1 MAKKTK
7 KSQPAFIMP
16 LFIII
21 FILLY
26 GGLHFYMFYK
36 AKTALAFSTSTSIFV
51 LLFMLVMV
59 FAPILVRLS
68 EKWGSEFITSL
79 VAYVGYTWMA
89 ILVLFFCTS
98 IVIDLLRFL
107 VYLGGLI
114 SQRDF
119 SSITHLTSYYFFAPL
134 LLSILITTYGY
145 FEARNIHVER
155 VTIKTAKIP
164 QGIDRLKIVQISD
177 VHLGVLVG
185 EERLKKILEEVKKA
199 NPDILVSTGD
209 LVDGEMYNMAGLMR
223 LLIEINPRYG
233 KFAVTGNHEFYAGID
248 KALDFTKNSGF
259 TVLRGEERTVAGCL
273 NVAGVDDP
281 AGKPFGVH
289 EQRSEKELLLSLPPG
304 NFTLF
309 LKHRPLVNKDA
320 VGFFDLQLSGH
331 AHRGQIFP
339 FSVITRLVYPID
351 HGGMQLGNGS
361 YLYVSK
367 GAGTWGPPIRFMAP
381 PDIVLIE
388 LVPEEKH

>member
-7 KSQPAFIMP
+7 KSQTAFIMP

-21 FILLY
+21 FVLLY

-36 AKTALAFSTSTSIFV
+36 ARTALAFSTSTSFFV

-68 EKWGSEFITSL
+68 EKWGSELATSL
-79 VAYVGYTWMA
+79 IAYVGYTWMG
-89 ILVLFFCTS
+89 ILALFFCTS

-119 SSITHLTSYYFFAPL
+119 SSITHLTPYYFFAPL

-145 FEARNIHVER
+145 FEARNIHTER

-164 QGIDRLKIVQISD
+164 PEIGQLKIVQISD
-177 VHLGVLVG
+177 IHLGVLVG

-209 LVDGEMYNMAGLMR
+209 LVDGEMCNIEGLIR
-223 LLIEINPRYG
+223 LLKEVNPRYG
-233 KFAVTGNHEFYAGID
+233 KFAVTGNHEFYAGMD
-248 KALDFTKNSGF
+248 KALDFTRNAGF
-259 TVLRGEERTVAGCL
+259 TVLRGEERTVAGGG

-289 EQRSEKELLLSLPPG
+289 NQRSEKKLLSSLPPG

-309 LKHRPLVNKDA
+309 LKHRPVVNKDA

-331 AHRGQIFP
+331 AHKGQIFP
-339 FSVITRLVYPID
+339 FSLITRLYYPID
-351 HGGMQLGNGS
+351 EGYIKLESGS
-361 YLYVSK
+361 YLCVSK

-381 PDIVLIE
+381 PDIVVIE
-388 LVPEEKH
+388 LIPEERH